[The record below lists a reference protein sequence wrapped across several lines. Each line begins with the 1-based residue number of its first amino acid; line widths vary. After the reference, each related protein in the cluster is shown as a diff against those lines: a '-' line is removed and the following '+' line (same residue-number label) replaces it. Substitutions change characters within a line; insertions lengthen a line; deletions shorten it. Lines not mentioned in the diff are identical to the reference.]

1 MKEGLKLLRPECI
14 FERNRKN
21 KGNSMKNEFW
31 NEGID
36 SGKNPENNS
45 KFDVI
50 VVGGGPIGS
59 AVATYSAMQGD
70 RVLLLEKESYPRDKT
85 CGDAVGGKSLKH
97 VEALGIKT
105 DLENSPHYRI
115 TGVLFTAPNENSLR
129 VERPVIDGKQ
139 ELAGYVLPRAQFDWL
154 MFNRATEVVLQN
166 EGAVIQNFNVKEIIY
181 DDGKGG
187 DDPGPGSGDKRR
199 IIGVKGKTKEG
210 DGTYY
215 GSVTI
220 GAGGVRCPVSTSIV
234 EETYQKTMVDNKKEH
249 YSAAYRQ
256 YWKGIKG
263 LNHKEGLIE
272 FHYIKGVIPGY
283 FWIFPLSEDTA
294 NVGFGIV
301 LNELSKHEKKLK
313 GLQDYIINEKMPER
327 FKDAELMEGSSKGWQ
342 LPLGSPRKGEGL
354 QPRRLFAN
362 GAMVVG
368 DAGSLVDPFSGEGI
382 ANGFLSAKMAMDHFN
397 REEHSAGFPL
407 EEGKKYQKD
416 LWDTLGHE
424 LTNSYNIQR
433 LMSWPFSKGWLIN
446 MIINKARNKPELQ
459 RVLSDCLV
467 SPEAQK
473 KITSMKFLARQLLW
487 PF

>member
-1 MKEGLKLLRPECI
+1 MEK
-14 FERNRKN
+14 
-21 KGNSMKNEFW
+21 EFW
-31 NEGID
+31 NEEID
-36 SGKNPENNS
+36 TGKVPENKS

-50 VVGGGPIGS
+50 VVGGGPVGS
-59 AVATYSAMQGD
+59 AAATYAAMQGD
-70 RVLLLEKESYPRDKT
+70 RVLLLEKDSYPRDKT

-97 VEALGIKT
+97 VEALGVKT
-105 DLENSPHYRI
+105 ALENSPHYRI
-115 TGVLFTAPNENSLR
+115 TGVLFTAPNGKSLN
-129 VERPVIDGKQ
+129 VERPVVDGEQ

-166 EGAVIQNFNVKEIIY
+166 GGSVVQNFNVNEIIY

-187 DDPGPGSGDKRR
+187 SDPGPKSGDERR
-199 IIGVKGKTKEG
+199 IVGIRGKTKEG
-210 DGTYY
+210 EMEYR
-215 GSVTI
+215 SSLTI
-220 GAGGVRCPVSTSIV
+220 GAGGVRCPVATSIV
-234 EETYQKTMVDNKKEH
+234 EETYQKTMVDSKKEH

-263 LNHKEGLIE
+263 LNHKEGMIE

-283 FWIFPLSEDTA
+283 FWIFPLSENTA

-327 FKDAELMEGSSKGWQ
+327 FKDAELVEGSSKGWQ
-342 LPLGSPRKGEGL
+342 LPLGSPRKGEEM

-362 GAMVVG
+362 GAMVIG

-382 ANGFLSAKMAMDHFN
+382 ANGFLSAKMAIDYFN
-397 REEHSAGFPL
+397 REKHSDGFPL
-407 EEGKKYQKD
+407 EEGRMYQKE

-424 LTNSYNIQR
+424 LTNSYRIQR

-446 MIINKARNKPELQ
+446 MIINKARKKPELQ

-473 KITSMKFLARQLLW
+473 QITDYRFLAKQLI
-487 PF
+487 F